1 MNKKILISLS
11 CLSIVFLT
19 GLSLPSCGNKTNTDT
34 SATSSATS
42 TPSSTVTL
50 NSAPLDTVD
59 ATTFDASVTAT
70 YDKAEADAKAWK
82 SNAELVMVSVKLPSD
97 LSLNNATQ
105 TYTYGSSDETKYW
118 WTYSYA
124 EQTTKY
130 VRALVYRE
138 DYLGSTLKAIPKN
151 YWRTNYVEAFQI
163 AQNSGG
169 GADFM
174 ANNQNVSVTETLS
187 VSDPKGYLWW
197 LVEYTTPLGNN
208 LSVRINPNDRTIVDE
223 TGTIIATGKAYSPD
237 TTYTT
242 NTNTNTTT
250 DTNTTSTTY
259 TAAATN

>member
-1 MNKKILISLS
+1 MNKKILISLA

-19 GLSLPSCGNKTNTDT
+19 GLSFPSCNNKNTQT
-34 SATSSATS
+34 STTETATS
-42 TPSSTVTL
+42 TPTSTITL
-50 NSAPLDTVD
+50 NSSPLDTVD
-59 ATTFDASVTAT
+59 ATTFDASITAT
-70 YDKAEADAKAWK
+70 YDKAEADAKSWK

-97 LSLNNATQ
+97 LSLNQATQ

-118 WTYSYA
+118 WTYSYS

-138 DYLGSTLKAIPKN
+138 DYLGSSLKAIPKN

-169 GADFM
+169 GADFI
-174 ANNQNVSVTETLS
+174 ANNQNVSVTETLA

-223 TGTIIATGKAYSPD
+223 TGTIITTGKAYTPE

-242 NTNTNTTT
+242 IDSTTATATPTTT
-250 DTNTTSTTY
+250 SY
-259 TAAATN
+259 